1 MVFLVGAVFFLAALL
16 PTYVLSR
23 VLLVFFWRHDSG
35 SAMIAACHVGSY
47 LFCVLVGAI
56 GFAAGGAID
65 GGSKVGLAALSFML
79 PQLIWMVSDVYK
91 FEKRT
96 AAQAEPGEVHAAPVR
111 AAIGTPV
118 ALLPPPEHFRSGN

>member
-23 VLLVFFWRHDSG
+23 VLLVFFWRSDSG

-56 GFAAGGAID
+56 GFAAGDAID

-79 PQLIWMVSDVYK
+79 PQLMWMVSDVYR

-96 AAQAEPGEVHAAPVR
+96 SVQVDVVDTHPVR
-111 AAIGTPV
+111 AQTSMRAPV
-118 ALLPPPEHFRSGN
+118 ALLPPPEHFRSRN

>member
-23 VLLVFFWRHDSG
+23 VLLVFFWREGNG
-35 SAMIAACHVGSY
+35 SATIAACHIGSY

-79 PQLIWMVSDVYK
+79 PQMIWMVTDVYR

-96 AAQAEPGEVHAAPVR
+96 TAQAEAHSARGAPVR
-111 AAIGTPV
+111 ASIGAPV
-118 ALLPPPEHFRSGN
+118 PLLPPPDHYRSRG